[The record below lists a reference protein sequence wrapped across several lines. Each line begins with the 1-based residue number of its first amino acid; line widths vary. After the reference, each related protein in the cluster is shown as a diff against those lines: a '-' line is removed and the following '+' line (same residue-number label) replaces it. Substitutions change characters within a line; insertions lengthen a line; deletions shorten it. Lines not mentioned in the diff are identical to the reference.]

1 MNQYT
6 RTLKVKLRPTITQ
19 AEKLT
24 YMGSLC
30 RHIYNWGLARRKEA
44 YEATG
49 KGLTYVQ
56 QSAEMTAYK
65 QANRWLY
72 DVYADCLQQSLRDLE
87 CSYKNFFEKRS
98 KYPHFKSRHRTPPKL
113 RFAKDVVLERTRIKI
128 PKLGWVSV
136 HNTHEHGAVKSVTVK
151 QTASGDWYALC
162 VTEFTA
168 QPQKP
173 IETACGIDLGLN
185 SFAVMTDGTIYHD
198 VAPPKFFRSL
208 ETKLA
213 KAQKKLSRCVKGSNR
228 RAKAKLAVAKLHK
241 RIANLRANWLHQLS
255 SRVVNKY
262 DAVMIEDLNVKG
274 MARGNLGK
282 SLGDAALSAFVKQ
295 LEYKA
300 MWRGKTVQKIDR
312 FFPSS
317 KLHAACGVVNKEL
330 ERGERIWVCTCGETI
345 ARDENAARNI
355 LKEGL
360 NVLSGSDS
368 ATLKSLRMGKSSIS
382 LHRPMTRESRAL

>member
-6 RTLKVKLRPTITQ
+6 RTLKVKLRPTATQ

-24 YMGSLC
+24 YTGSLC

-72 DVYADCLQQSLRDLE
+72 DVYADCLQQSLRDLDR
-87 CSYKNFFEKRS
+87 SYKNFFEKRS
-98 KYPHFKSRHRTPPKL
+98 KFPSFKSRHRTPPKL

-151 QTASGDWYALC
+151 QTTSDDWYALC

-168 QPQKP
+168 QPPKP
-173 IETACGIDLGLN
+173 VETACGIDLGLN
-185 SFAVMTDGTIYHD
+185 SFAVITDGETYHD
-198 VAPPKFFRSL
+198 VAPPKFFRVY
-208 ETKLA
+208 EKRLA

-228 RAKAKLAVAKLHK
+228 RAKAKLAVARLHK

-255 SRVVNKY
+255 NRVANTY
-262 DAVMIEDLNVKG
+262 DLVCLEDLNVKG

-282 SLGDAALSAFVKQ
+282 SLGDAAISEFVRQ

-300 MWRGKTVQKIDR
+300 AWRGKAIQKIDR
-312 FFPSS
+312 WFPSS
-317 KLHAACGVVNKEL
+317 KLHAACGVVNVAL
-330 ERGERIWVCTCGETI
+330 ERGERVWVCECGETV
-345 ARDENAARNI
+345 ARDENAALNI
-355 LKEGL
+355 LLEGKRL
-360 NVLSGSDS
+360 LTGSDS
-368 ATLKSLRMGKSSIS
+368 PGLKSVRRGKSGILAAPFSDPRIPP
-382 LHRPMTRESRAL
+382 L